1 VYPSQAAP
9 PTTVQ
14 AGSPYTA
21 SFVMQNTGNTT
32 WTDGPNNY
40 YRLGS
45 ITDKSAFDLDSRA
58 FLTGTVGPGLSGT
71 FTLSG
76 TAPYSGGTYPLQW
89 QMLEEAVHFFG
100 QPTPLFSVTV
110 TPKAYSFYTLTPC
123 RVIDTRNPTG
133 PYGGPS
139 LNPTAPRT
147 FILRGQCGIPTTAT
161 SVSVNLTVANPT
173 NTGHLTVYPANV
185 TTPLSST
192 LNYNAGTIRANNAIL
207 TVDALGQ
214 IEVITAWP
222 VDLILDVNG
231 YFQ

>member
-1 VYPSQAAP
+1 MYPSQAAP

-173 NTGHLTVYPANV
+173 NTG
-185 TTPLSST
+185 PLDSLSRKRDDAIE
-192 LNYNAGTIRANNAIL
+192 LNSELQRGNDSR
-207 TVDALGQ
+207 
-214 IEVITAWP
+214 E
-222 VDLILDVNG
+222 
-231 YFQ
+231 